1 MMRTIARAGFFAVC
15 VVVASML
22 VGCAQSREQ
31 QLRAKSERV
40 ASQLQGEQRRVLSLA
55 GDPSRQARLD
65 HLTQLRA
72 TLSAAN
78 IGLGTVPYLLEEPE
92 RPMAYNVLEEV
103 YETIAWNIP
112 LGPGEPKKP
121 LPDAF
126 RDGTLRLHPGPQ

>member
-1 MMRTIARAGFFAVC
+1 MIRSFARTALLLTC
-15 VVVASML
+15 VALAITL
-22 VGCAQSREQ
+22 VGCSQSREA

-40 ASQLQGEQRRVLSLA
+40 AAQLQGEQRRVLSLA
-55 GDPSRQARLD
+55 GDPSRQSRLD

-78 IGLGTVPYLLEEPE
+78 IGLGTVPYVLEEPE
-92 RPMAYNVLEEV
+92 RPMAYDVLDEV

-121 LPDAF
+121 LPEAF
-126 RDGTLRLHPGPQ
+126 RGGSLQLAPGTR